1 MKTFF
6 KKCFRGRMYNDLSPT
21 LIQKRKQTVFLT
33 NEYNDSYGESKIVI
47 ETLLRKFLKK
57 VGEKCS
63 F

>member
-1 MKTFF
+1 
-6 KKCFRGRMYNDLSPT
+6 MYNDLSPT